1 MKYYISSIFI
11 VAAIL
16 LFACNSDNKNQK
28 STPADTH
35 EHIEGDGHDH
45 SEDDGHNHSLGD
57 GHNHSED
64 DGHNHSEDD
73 GHNHSEDDGHN
84 HSPGDGHDHSKD
96 DGHNHGTEAGA
107 HTDEI
112 LFTKEQA
119 KSVGLTTETVSHGT
133 FLQVIKTSGQVQATQ
148 GDEATIVATS
158 NGIISFTNPSISDGT
173 PISSGQAIVTISA
186 RNLLDGDPAAKAK
199 IAFETAQAEFN
210 RASQL
215 IKDNIIS
222 AKEYEQVKL
231 RYETAKTAYEAQS
244 SNITAGGVRV
254 TSPISGYLKNRL
266 VSQGEYVSVGQ
277 PIATVSQNKRLQLK
291 AEVSENYF
299 SSLRNI
305 SSANFKM
312 AYNKAIYKLSD
323 MNGRLL
329 SFGRASDGKSFYI
342 PVTFE
347 FDNVGDIIPGSFTE
361 VYLLSS
367 PQENV
372 ISVPVSAL
380 TEEQGLHFVYL
391 QLDEEGYMRQEVTI
405 GQNNGE
411 RVEILSGLSSGDKV
425 VTKGVYQVKLAA
437 ISSVMPDGHT
447 H

>member
-1 MKYYISSIFI
+1 MKYYILGLFI
-11 VAAIL
+11 VAATL
-16 LFACNSDNKNQK
+16 LFACNSNNKNQK
-28 STPADTH
+28 SNPKDTH
-35 EHIEGDGHDH
+35 EHVEGDGHDH
-45 SEDDGHNHSLGD
+45 SEDDGHVHSPGD
-57 GHNHSED
+57 GHNHSEGDGHVHSPD
-64 DGHNHSEDD
+64 DGHNHSE
-73 GHNHSEDDGHN
+73 
-84 HSPGDGHDHSKD
+84 GDGHEHSKD
-96 DGHNHGTEAGA
+96 DGHNHGTETAE

-119 KSVGLTTETVSHGT
+119 KSVGLTTETIAPGT

-158 NGIISFTNPSISDGT
+158 NGIISFINPSISDGT

-231 RYETAKTAYEAQS
+231 RYETAKTVYEAQS
-244 SNITAGGVRV
+244 SNITTGGIRV

-305 SSANFKM
+305 SSANFRM
-312 AYNKAIYKLSD
+312 AYDKVIYKLSE

-329 SFGRASDGKSFYI
+329 SFGRASDGQSFYI

-347 FDNVGDIIPGSFTE
+347 FDNVGDIIPGSFAE

-367 PQENV
+367 PQENI

-437 ISSVMPDGHT
+437 ISSIMPDGHT